1 MKTRVTKA
9 QLYEAK
15 LAIGVNDRVVNDTLT
30 EHKEF
35 MTSISKGNISIA
47 MRKLDEEP
55 ALVETPLDYEGNKP
69 LHIAALN
76 GYYALAERLIE
87 RGADPNAKNV
97 WDQTPLFMAALN
109 YINNDNIELVFNM
122 LNYGCDPRVTVKVIL
137 RQGTQVL
144 KLILDYVDVSE
155 AQALLQQKFKEA
167 TAHCK
172 DYPDSWKNR
181 KGLLWVLS
189 KLREADCL
197 RSAKPQLISRKA

>member
-122 LNYGCDPRVTVKVIL
+122 LNYGCDPRVTVK
-137 RQGTQVL
+137 GTQVL

-167 TAHCK
+167 TAH
-172 DYPDSWKNR
+172 YSWKNR